1 MGVVVYPRLGDVLT
15 AKDMTVA
22 DLKRAIEGRYGMR
35 VSLVTL
41 YELALAPERLHHVN
55 IEAAAAAASVL
66 DVTLDDLFVVEMSP
80 NGANADTNGRILT
93 RAESRRLEE
102 LLDRQGRTA
111 LSPAEQNELDHLIAM
126 YGERLHERS
135 VRDMAHARGVPVE
148 QVRREA
154 EVAVTE
160 ALDWLRA
167 FESDPRNRQAVAE
180 LVKQRRAARAE

>member
-15 AKDMTVA
+15 ARDMTVA

-35 VSLVTL
+35 VNLVTL

-55 IEAAAAAASVL
+55 IEVAAAAASVL

-126 YGERLHERS
+126 YGE
-135 VRDMAHARGVPVE
+135 AP
-148 QVRREA
+148 
-154 EVAVTE
+154 
-160 ALDWLRA
+160 
-167 FESDPRNRQAVAE
+167 
-180 LVKQRRAARAE
+180 ARAERAGHGPRERRARGAGAPRGRGRGHGGARLAGRLRVGSAEPAGGGRSR